1 MFPLPMRQKL
11 TETNKKVTKS
21 RNRFNEKFG
30 IVQILYHELGQYS
43 AFEVKTEN
51 RPESEK
57 SSRSTIYPI
66 YLRSIEGTVNMSIK
80 DLR

>member
-1 MFPLPMRQKL
+1 MFPPKRQKL

-30 IVQILYHELGQYS
+30 IVQILYHELCQYS

-51 RPESEK
+51 QPTGE
-57 SSRSTIYPI
+57 
-66 YLRSIEGTVNMSIK
+66 
-80 DLR
+80 

>member
-30 IVQILYHELGQYS
+30 IVQILYHELRKSQNPS
-43 AFEVKTEN
+43 FENTEN

-57 SSRSTIYPI
+57 KFKEFNLSD
-66 YLRSIEGTVNMSIK
+66 LLTVNRGYI
-80 DLR
+80 